1 MTTHGIGLE
10 VRRRLSARRTAEI
23 IADELRR
30 QIIDGE
36 LADGDV
42 LPRQEV
48 LVEQFNVS
56 LVSLRE
62 ALRILET
69 EGLVSVRRGNRGG
82 AVVHAPAKAGAAYML
97 GLLLQSDYVPLADL
111 GTALQE
117 LEPMCAALAARRPDR
132 ADGLI
137 PKLRELNAAM
147 AESIDDGAR
156 FTEIGNQ
163 FHDVVVRGCG
173 NHTMIAVVGSLET
186 LWTSH
191 LQQWADKTAARGE
204 YPSMSKRR
212 VALNVHNKITDA
224 VEAGEGERARRLAAR
239 HLADTQT
246 YFMAGDPEQR
256 IVALSPQAMARRRR

>member
-1 MTTHGIGLE
+1 MTTQGIGLE

-36 LADGDV
+36 LADGDL

-82 AVVHAPAKAGAAYML
+82 AVVHAPAKANAAYML
-97 GLLLQSDYVPLADL
+97 GLLLQSDYVPLGDL
-111 GTALQE
+111 GAALQE

-132 ADGLI
+132 SDELV
-137 PKLRELNAAM
+137 PKLREINEAM
-147 AESIDDGAR
+147 AQNIDDGAR

-163 FHDVVVRGCG
+163 FHDEVVRGCG

-204 YPSMSKRR
+204 HPSMSRRR
-212 VALNVHNKITDA
+212 VALTTHNKVTDA
-224 VEAGEGERARRLAAR
+224 IEAGDGERARRLAAR

-246 YFMAGDPEQR
+246 YFMTGDPEQR
-256 IVALSPQAMARRRR
+256 IVALSPQAMARRRH